1 MLAYLYRAGIKPKL
15 IKNQR
20 SGERKINCFSQKG
33 AFYAEQAV
41 VTCLL

>member
-1 MLAYLYRAGIKPKL
+1 MLAYLYRAGVKLKL
-15 IKNQR
+15 IKIQSR
-20 SGERKINCFSQKG
+20 GERKINCLSQKG